1 MASSLSS
8 TRRQTAN
15 VLLRSRDRDTPFAVS
30 RKTAARLSDQLGLS
44 ETQVIHLALA
54 ELAAKHLPQYPPDDG
69 AVSTEALR
77 AIRKR
82 VPQRK
87 MVAARHLF

>member
-1 MASSLSS
+1 MAAPSSSN
-8 TRRQTAN
+8 RRRTSN
-15 VLLRSRDRDTPFAVS
+15 VLLRYRDRDTPFAVS
-30 RKTAARLSDQLGLS
+30 RKTATRLSDELGLT

-54 ELAAKHLPQYPPDDG
+54 ELAAKHLPKYPRDEGPIG
-69 AVSTEALR
+69 AKTLS

-87 MVAARHLF
+87 MVTTERLF

>member
-1 MASSLSS
+1 MASSPSS
-8 TRRQTAN
+8 TRRRTAN
-15 VLLRSRDRDTPFAVS
+15 VLLRYRDRDTPFAVS
-30 RKTAARLSDQLGLS
+30 RKTATRLSDQLGLS

-54 ELAAKHLPQYPPDDG
+54 ELAAKHLPQYPPDGG
-69 AVSTEALR
+69 AVSAEALR

-87 MVAARHLF
+87 MIATQRLF

>member
-1 MASSLSS
+1 MPSSSNS
-8 TRRQTAN
+8 TRRRTSN
-15 VLLRSRDRDTPFAVS
+15 VLLRYRDRDTPFAVS
-30 RKTAARLSDQLGLS
+30 RKTATRLSDELGLT

-54 ELAAKHLPQYPPDDG
+54 ELAAKHLPQYPRDEGP
-69 AVSTEALR
+69 VSAKTLS

-87 MVAARHLF
+87 MVTTQRLF

>member
-1 MASSLSS
+1 MAASSNS
-8 TRRQTAN
+8 TRRRTSN
-15 VLLRSRDRDTPFAVS
+15 VRLRYRDRDTPFAVC
-30 RKTAARLSDQLGLS
+30 RKTATRLYDELGLT

-54 ELAAKHLPQYPPDDG
+54 ELAAKHLAQYPRDDG
-69 AVSTEALR
+69 AVGAKVLS

-87 MVAARHLF
+87 MAVTQRLF